1 MKLALLLVVPLALLA
16 LVRDVQ
22 TGGGMDAG
30 LIAFGGVVILGAYG
44 TAQRVKSW
52 ADRQGPAG
60 MGIGIALLLVLA
72 FVIVVGGAIALTG
85 VQAGR

>member
-1 MKLALLLVVPLALLA
+1 MKLALLLVAPLALLA

-44 TAQRVKSW
+44 AAQRVKRW
-52 ADRQGPAG
+52 ADTQGPAG
-60 MGIGIALLLVLA
+60 MALGIAALMVLA
-72 FVIVVGGAIALTG
+72 GCVLAGGLVALQC
-85 VQAGR
+85 VHAGR